1 MKKKILTW
9 CIIVVFL
16 LSVSVVA
23 VSERMSEDIAGG
35 IVRLH
40 IIANSDDTNDQRIKL
55 LVRDAIITCQKDIFS
70 GGIKK
75 TLNNEEKEKIK
86 KTTEDV
92 LAQQGAIYGATVETG
107 NFYFPTKRYENITL
121 PAGNYDAVRVVLGTG
136 AGQNWWCVMYPPL
149 CFTQSAVGKADAE
162 SLDILKESMGDFSY
176 DIISE
181 ESIKIVPA
189 FKIVE
194 ILQIVKEKIRNSL

>member
-1 MKKKILTW
+1 MKKKILLW

-16 LSVSVVA
+16 LSVSVAV
-23 VSERMSEDIAGG
+23 VSERMCDDISAG

-40 IIANSDDTNDQRIKL
+40 IIANSDDVNDQRIKL
-55 LVRDAIITCQKDIFS
+55 LVRDAIIGCQKDIFS
-70 GGIKK
+70 DGIKK

-86 KTTEDV
+86 KVAQKV
-92 LAQQGAIYGATVETG
+92 LDEQDALYGATVETG

-121 PAGNYDAVRVVLGTG
+121 PAGNYDAVRVVLGAG
-136 AGQNWWCVMYPPL
+136 NGQNWWCVMYPPL
-149 CFTQSAVGKADAE
+149 CFAQSAVGKADAE
-162 SLDILKESMGDFSY
+162 SLDILKESMGEFSY

-181 ESIKIVPA
+181 ESVKIVPA

-194 ILQIVKEKIRNSL
+194 IFQVVKEKIKNSL

>member
-1 MKKKILTW
+1 MKKKILLW

-16 LSVSVVA
+16 LSVSVAA
-23 VSERMSEDIAGG
+23 VSERMCDDISGG

-40 IIANSDDTNDQRIKL
+40 IIANSDNENDQRIKL
-55 LVRDAIITCQKDIFS
+55 LVRDAIIKTQNEIF
-70 GGIKK
+70 GDGIKK

-86 KTTEDV
+86 QTTEKV
-92 LAQQGAIYGATVETG
+92 LAEQGVLYCAKVETG

-121 PAGNYDAVRVVLGTG
+121 PAGNYDAVRVVLG
-136 AGQNWWCVMYPPL
+136 AGEGKNWWCVMYPPL
-149 CFTQSAVGKADAE
+149 CFSQSVVGKADTE
-162 SLDILKESMGDFSY
+162 SLNILKESMSDFGY

-194 ILQIVKEKIRNSL
+194 IFQVVKEKIKNSL

>member
-1 MKKKILTW
+1 MKKKILLW

-16 LSVSVVA
+16 LSVSVAA
-23 VSERMSEDIAGG
+23 VSERMCADISGG

-40 IIANSDDTNDQRIKL
+40 IIANSDDVNDQRIKL
-55 LVRDAIITCQKDIFS
+55 LVRDAIIECQKDIFS
-70 GGIKK
+70 DGVKK
-75 TLNNEEKEKIK
+75 TLTNEEKEKIK
-86 KTTEDV
+86 QTAEDV
-92 LAQQGAIYGATVETG
+92 LVKQGALYGATVETG

-121 PAGNYDAVRVVLGTG
+121 PAGNYDAVRVVLGAG

-149 CFTQSAVGKADAE
+149 CFLESAVGNADEE

-176 DIISE
+176 EIISE

-194 ILQIVKEKIRNSL
+194 IFQIVKEKIRNSL